1 MEMMTSYILT
11 ERYNQDKKD
20 LCNTLKYKYEKCFR
34 QNSKEKKSCMDL
46 QIILSRI
53 IETNCEF
60 EYTKK

>member
-20 LCNTLKYKYEKCFR
+20 LCNNLKYKYEKCFR

-46 QIILSRI
+46 QSILSRI